1 MNRCGTCKWW
11 RRDCYGYAGTPIGEY
26 EDYGQCQKIYE
37 EQSPLVA
44 LLTAKTYAVGIQ
56 IHIDTS
62 DTLMQKAP
70 ELQGLSTVRG

>member
-1 MNRCGTCKWW
+1 MNNCGTCKWW

-44 LLTAKTYAVGIQ
+44 LVTAKTYAVL
-56 IHIDTS
+56 
-62 DTLMQKAP
+62 TLADFGCVLWEK
-70 ELQGLSTVRG
+70 RRDK

>member
-1 MNRCGTCKWW
+1 MNKCGTCKWW

-44 LLTAKTYAVGIQ
+44 LLTAKTYAVL
-56 IHIDTS
+56 
-62 DTLMQKAP
+62 TLADFGCVLWEDNGALMAD
-70 ELQGLSTVRG
+70 